1 MSHFKLNYYPYNLEL
16 KHTFTIATHSRKST
30 PVMIVELEFDGVVGY
45 GEASMPPYLGE
56 NQSSAADFL
65 SQLDLTQFDDPF
77 EIEAILSYVD
87 LTAPGN
93 NAAKAAVDIALHD
106 LYGKILNKPLHKLLG
121 YERDN
126 TPFTSFTIGI
136 DTPEII
142 KQKVKEAEEYEILKI
157 KLGTDNDEELI
168 KTIRDIT
175 DKPLTVDA
183 NQGWDDKYKALDFV
197 DWLSQQNVLFVEQ
210 PMPKDMIEDNAWL
223 TEHSPLPTFADEAV
237 RRVEDIKNVFGVY
250 SGINVKL
257 MKSTGIR
264 EAHKM
269 LIAGRSLGLSLML
282 GCMTETS
289 CAISAAAQLSSLVDY
304 ADLDGALLIKNDLFD
319 GIKILDGKVVL
330 NDLPGIGATKI
341 SNSKGEK

>member
-1 MSHFKLNYYPYNLEL
+1 MSKFKLKYYPYELEL

-30 PVMIVELEFDGVVGY
+30 PVMIVELEYDGIVGY

-56 NQSSAADFL
+56 TQKSAAEFFSLIDL
-65 SQLDLTQFDDPF
+65 SQFEDPL
-77 EIEAILSYVD
+77 ELEANLSYVD
-87 LTAPGN
+87 FIQPGN
-93 NAAKAAVDIALHD
+93 NAAKAAIDIAFHD
-106 LYGKILNKPLHKLLG
+106 LYGKLLNKPLHKLLG
-121 YERDN
+121 YEKDN

-136 DTPEII
+136 DKPEVIR
-142 KQKVKEAEEYEILKI
+142 QKVKEANEYEILKI
-157 KLGTDNDEELI
+157 KLGADNDEELI
-168 KTIRDIT
+168 KTIRDISE
-175 DKPLTVDA
+175 KPLTVDA
-183 NQGWDDKYKALDFV
+183 NQGWDDKYKALDFIE
-197 DWLSQQNVLFVEQ
+197 WLSEQNVLFVEQ

-237 RRVEDIKNVFGVY
+237 RRIEDIKNVFGVY

-289 CAISAAAQLSSLVDY
+289 CGISAAAQLSSLVDY
-304 ADLDGALLIKNDLFD
+304 ADLDGALLIKNDIFE
-319 GIKILDGKVVL
+319 GVKILDGKVVL
-330 NDLPGIGATKI
+330 NDLPGIGVIKNST
-341 SNSKGEK
+341 SKGEK